1 MYIEKELFES
11 LIDIF
16 IASSD
21 LELDESMMDEQP
33 LTLDVLIKH
42 DTVQKTVS
50 ENIFTEK
57 QIVAAI

>member
-42 DTVQKTVS
+42 DTV
-50 ENIFTEK
+50 
-57 QIVAAI
+57 